1 MKKETANRKVKEDLR
16 RRIIETAK
24 TIFDEQLVKLTFG
37 VVSARIPGTD
47 RVMITPSGFSKAKVK
62 TGELIVLDL
71 EGNLVEGRL
80 KPSVESKV
88 HCYIHKHRPDVGAV
102 IHTHS
107 HIASGFA
114 CAQMPIP
121 CVSTE
126 QAFVL
131 EGAVPVVEEY
141 AMPGTQLED
150 EIAKIEKALRNAKA
164 VLAQSHGV
172 FVIGS
177 TLKEALDNAIV
188 FEDCARTALVSNLLG
203 VTKELTSEQMRQLME
218 LKQRYGQKRRE

>member
-1 MKKETANRKVKEDLR
+1 MKRSAAGKRMKEDLR
-16 RRIIETAK
+16 RQIIETTKA
-24 TIFDEQLVKLTFG
+24 IFDEELVKLTFG

-47 RVMITPSGFSKAKVK
+47 EIMITPSGFSKAKVK

-80 KPSVESKV
+80 RPSVESRV

-102 IHTHS
+102 VHTHS
-107 HIASGFA
+107 PVASGFA

-121 CVSTE
+121 CVSSE
-126 QAFVL
+126 QAFML
-131 EGAVPVVEEY
+131 GGPVPLVEEY
-141 AMPGTQLED
+141 VMPGSQREED
-150 EIAKIEKALRNAKA
+150 MVKIERALRNAKA
-164 VLAQSHGV
+164 VLARSHGI

-188 FEDCARTALVSNLLG
+188 VEDSARMALVSKLIG
-203 VTKELTSEQMRQLME
+203 APKELTTEQMSELME
-218 LKQRYGQKRRE
+218 LKQRYGQERKE